1 MRNKK
6 GFIKALNQFSGELTV
21 NELVNK
27 ITNELDKEK
36 LDKEKEIDFVINQY
50 SNKHYKLTDNRGYF
64 DSKQV
69 SVFYVKNVE
78 FEGYNTEYE
87 KIYSCNIID
96 HVAFNKHGVY
106 SNSRKTTYTKNQLEN
121 LEILSK
127 KEFDNFLK
135 LYNEFNLLL
144 DKVLNDE

>member
-21 NELVNK
+21 NELANK
-27 ITNELDKEK
+27 IANELEKEK
-36 LDKEKEIDFVINQY
+36 LEKEKEIDFVINQY

-64 DSKQV
+64 GSKEV

-121 LEILSK
+121 LEILSEE
-127 KEFDNFLK
+127 EFDNFLK

-144 DKVLNDE
+144 DKVLKDE